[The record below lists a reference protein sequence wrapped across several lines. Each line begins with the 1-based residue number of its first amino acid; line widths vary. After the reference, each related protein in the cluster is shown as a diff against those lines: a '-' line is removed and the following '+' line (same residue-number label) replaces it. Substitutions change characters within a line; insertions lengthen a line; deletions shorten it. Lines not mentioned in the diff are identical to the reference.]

1 MLARGRLDDNEHTI
15 RRRLQ
20 VYQQETAPVVNFYQQ
35 RHCLTNID
43 GNLAVAE
50 VASSLARSL
59 EVLKTA

>member
-1 MLARGRLDDNEHTI
+1 MVRLLFIAIALFVRN
-15 RRRLQ
+15 
-20 VYQQETAPVVNFYQQ
+20 AGPVVNFYQQ